1 MVPQT
6 CKVCDHECENLCTQY
21 THVGPS
27 YNPANA
33 AFLGLCL
40 LRPWTLEQVA
50 CALWGQNM
58 GWAEGWAPCAGDRV
72 YNTAP
77 RLPSL
82 LRFNCPASAK
92 GNPLPVFPCLPACSP
107 PRCSYGLRCP
117 VAAHRAHRANHKVKK
132 DTDAEENQWTKK
144 TLNAIKPQCLC
155 VILSSQVPFL
165 PSQFHAC
172 VPIILHSITWKYS
185 HDTCAVKVSV

>member
-58 GWAEGWAPCAGDRV
+58 GWAAGWAPCAGDRV

-92 GNPLPVFPCLPACSP
+92 GNLLPVFPCLLACLPAP
-107 PRCSYGLRCP
+107 HHVVRAVY
-117 VAAHRAHRANHKVKK
+117 VAPLQPTAPTVP
-132 DTDAEENQWTKK
+132 TIEWKK
-144 TLNAIKPQCLC
+144 TLMQKKIDEQKR
-155 VILSSQVPFL
+155 
-165 PSQFHAC
+165 H
-172 VPIILHSITWKYS
+172 
-185 HDTCAVKVSV
+185 